1 MSFPKHAKYR
11 DSGVEWLGQIPSHW
25 RLQPLK
31 RHARQLTEKTDRRQ
45 QPVALENIESWTGRF
60 IPTES
65 EFEGE
70 GVAFDSGD
78 ILFGKL
84 RPYLAK
90 ALVAQSF
97 GEAVGDLIV
106 MRLTDQAFSPF
117 VAYQLRSR
125 EVVSIVDGST
135 FGSKMPRASWDFV
148 GALPL
153 PLPPCDEQV
162 AITAFLDAET
172 VKIDALVEEQR
183 RLIELLKEKRQAVIS
198 QAVTKGLDPNAP
210 MKDSGLEWLGRV
222 PAHWDIAAV
231 NYRYEVL
238 LGKMLDEKRISGEH
252 LAPYLR
258 NVDVQWDRIN
268 CVDLPQMDFTGDDLQ
283 RYSLAQGDLL
293 VCEGGDVGR
302 AAIWQAELDE
312 CYYQKA
318 LHRLRRR
325 SSTRD
330 HARFMFYILR
340 MATALGVFESNG
352 GKSTIAHLTAEALRR
367 YRFAF
372 PPCGEQEEIVALLDA
387 QIRALDALVV
397 EAESATLLLQERRA
411 ALISAAVTGKI
422 DVRDSTDL
430 LAAWA
435 ETKADIAAGHFVS
448 ESAKAHVARARAMA
462 KRDD

>member
-1 MSFPKHAKYR
+1 MSFPRHAKYR

-97 GEAVGDLIV
+97 GEAVGDFIV

-172 VKIDALVEEQR
+172 AKIDSLVEEQR

-198 QAVTKGLDPNAP
+198 QAVTKGLNPNAP
-210 MKDSGLEWLGRV
+210 MKDSGVEWLGKV
-222 PAHWDIAAV
+222 PAHWDVSNIKRLVATPVTDGPHETPNVPDEGIPFVSAEAVSSGVLDFEKKRGYISVEDHQSYSLKYRPRRGDIYMIKSGATTGVTAIVETDDDFNIWSPLAVIRCDESCDPYFVLNFMRSKNFLEAVTLNWSFGTQQNIGMGVIENLAVPVPPLAEQLRIAA
-231 NYRYEVL
+231 L
-238 LGKMLDEKRISGEH
+238 LRS
-252 LAPYLR
+252 
-258 NVDVQWDRIN
+258 VTSRIN
-268 CVDLPQMDFTGDDLQ
+268 ALT
-283 RYSLAQGDLL
+283 
-293 VCEGGDVGR
+293 EK
-302 AAIWQAELDE
+302 AE
-312 CYYQKA
+312 
-318 LHRLRRR
+318 
-325 SSTRD
+325 
-330 HARFMFYILR
+330 
-340 MATALGVFESNG
+340 
-352 GKSTIAHLTAEALRR
+352 EAM
-367 YRFAF
+367 
-372 PPCGEQEEIVALLDA
+372 
-387 QIRALDALVV
+387 
-397 EAESATLLLQERRA
+397 SLLQERRA

-422 DVRDSTDL
+422 DVRG
-430 LAAWA
+430 LAPAPA
-435 ETKADIAAGHFVS
+435 P
-448 ESAKAHVARARAMA
+448 
-462 KRDD
+462 

>member
-97 GEAVGDLIV
+97 GEAVGDFIV

-172 VKIDALVEEQR
+172 AKIDSLVEEQR

-198 QAVTKGLDPNAP
+198 QAVTKGLNPNAP
-210 MKDSGLEWLGRV
+210 MKDSGVEWLGRV
-222 PAHWDIAAV
+222 PAHWGVGGLGYLAAIDSGATPDRDNPDYWNGNIPWIKTGEVNYEPIAAAEEHITEFGLTNTSARLAKPGTLLMAMYGQGATRGRV
-231 NYRYEVL
+231 SILEIEAAYNQACAAIRFRDNLRAAFGYYFLLAAYEHVRDSGNETSQMNLSTGVISKFKLPVPPLHEQDAIVSHLDQQLRAIDGLLAEARAAAQL
-238 LGKMLDEKRISGEH
+238 LG
-252 LAPYLR
+252 
-258 NVDVQWDRIN
+258 
-268 CVDLPQMDFTGDDLQ
+268 
-283 RYSLAQGDLL
+283 
-293 VCEGGDVGR
+293 
-302 AAIWQAELDE
+302 
-312 CYYQKA
+312 
-318 LHRLRRR
+318 
-325 SSTRD
+325 
-330 HARFMFYILR
+330 
-340 MATALGVFESNG
+340 
-352 GKSTIAHLTAEALRR
+352 
-367 YRFAF
+367 
-372 PPCGEQEEIVALLDA
+372 
-387 QIRALDALVV
+387 
-397 EAESATLLLQERRA
+397 ERRA

-422 DVRDSTDL
+422 DLRDSVDL
-430 LAAWA
+430 LTAWA
-435 ETKADIAAGHFVS
+435 ETKADIAAGRFVS